1 MRSMDEMQT
10 ELIED
15 LTAELTIT
23 DACFN
28 SDLLTVKV
36 KNAIKD
42 VKRARNYPS
51 SYTDEMINADIVRY
65 YAQARAIA
73 LYDYNQVG
81 AENEESHSENNISRS
96 FLDRNKLF
104 AGITPFSRVI

>member
-1 MRSMDEMQT
+1 MNEMIT
-10 ELIED
+10 DLIAD
-15 LTAELTIT
+15 LTTELTIT
-23 DACFN
+23 DPNFN
-28 SDLLTVKV
+28 STLLTSKV
-36 KNAIKD
+36 NNAVKD

-51 SYTDEMINADIVRY
+51 SYTDEMIDTDIVRFY
-65 YAQARAIA
+65 TQARAIA

-81 AENEESHSENNISRS
+81 AENEESHSENNINRS

>member
-1 MRSMDEMQT
+1 MNEMIT
-10 ELIED
+10 DLIAD
-15 LTAELTIT
+15 LTTELTIT
-23 DACFN
+23 DPNFN
-28 SDLLTVKV
+28 STLLTSKV
-36 KNAIKD
+36 NNAVKD

-51 SYTDEMINADIVRY
+51 SYTDEMIDTDIVRFY
-65 YAQARAIA
+65 TQARAIA

>member
-1 MRSMDEMQT
+1 MNEMIT
-10 ELIED
+10 DLIAD
-15 LTAELTIT
+15 LTTELTIT
-23 DACFN
+23 DPSFN
-28 SDLLTVKV
+28 STLLTTKVNNAVKE
-36 KNAIKD
+36 
-42 VKRARNYPS
+42 VKRARSYPT
-51 SYTDEMINADIVRY
+51 SYTQEMIDTDIVRFY
-65 YAQARAIA
+65 TQARAIA

>member
-1 MRSMDEMQT
+1 MNEMIT
-10 ELIED
+10 DLIAD
-15 LTAELTIT
+15 LTTELTIT
-23 DACFN
+23 DPNFN
-28 SDLLTVKV
+28 STLLTSKVNNAVKE
-36 KNAIKD
+36 
-42 VKRARNYPS
+42 VKRARNYPT
-51 SYTDEMINADIVRY
+51 SYTQEMIDTDIVRFY
-65 YAQARAIA
+65 TQARAIA